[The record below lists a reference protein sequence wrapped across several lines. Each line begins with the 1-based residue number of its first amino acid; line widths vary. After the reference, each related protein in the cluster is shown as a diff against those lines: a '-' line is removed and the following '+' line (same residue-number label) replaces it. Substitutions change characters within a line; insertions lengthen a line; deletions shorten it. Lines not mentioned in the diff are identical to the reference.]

1 MIETYTDPPA
11 EFSERITP
19 ERGTYTI
26 RPGERM
32 VALAEGARLARATPA
47 DRVAAYP

>member
-32 VALAEGARLARATPA
+32 RKLWPKARG
-47 DRVAAYP
+47 